1 MIWCVDDDNTIR
13 EILVYTLEQTGFK
26 ARGFSDGISMLE
38 ALKSEPPEL
47 IILDIMMPGM
57 DGTEVL
63 KNLRSNAK
71 YSNIPVI
78 MATAKGTEM
87 DKISGLNLGA
97 DDYLVKPFG
106 VMEMVARVNAVL
118 RRVSKPAISNDDI
131 VVGEIVLKEKE
142 HKVFAGGVQT
152 ELTHKEFEILKLF
165 MKNVGMVFSRDSL
178 MSEIWGTDY
187 IGETRT
193 VDMHIKT
200 LRHKLGNAGSQIKT
214 VIGVGYRLEK
224 DI

>member
-26 ARGFSDGISMLE
+26 ARGFADGISMLE
-38 ALKSEPPEL
+38 ALKSETPEL

-63 KNLRSNAK
+63 KNLRSDAK